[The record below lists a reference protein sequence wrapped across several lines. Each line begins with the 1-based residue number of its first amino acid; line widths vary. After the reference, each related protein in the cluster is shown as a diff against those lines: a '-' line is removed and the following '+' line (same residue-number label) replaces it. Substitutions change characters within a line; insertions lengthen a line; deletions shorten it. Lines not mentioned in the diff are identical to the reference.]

1 MAIQDIQLL
10 SRLNNIFNPTPFNQA
25 SLPGRVNPMLQA
37 PSFQQ
42 PEINMADRWSQLY
55 QPDLRGQNML
65 YGALENFP
73 QRDQYKPSTLRK
85 IGAAIYGMSQEDP
98 AKASDQFLNYHYY
111 NALNDWMNRTKP
123 IQEAA
128 GLEREYNT
136 NQRMMADQIIRR
148 EQEDR
153 RLAEMERKNLSTEQ
167 LRQQE
172 IDIRDRR
179 AAVYEFK
186 ARNPNFV
193 FKVSGNGYIVA
204 IDPQN
209 PTSVVPTGIK
219 SNELSDMDKIQLGI
233 QARLQ
238 TIEAQGKQTERNIAL
253 SGGEARI
260 TKATPSGGTAIDP
273 NKPLLPTQERARDR
287 NRAKQAT
294 TEHPEWSKYIQ
305 FSGTDFRVIPPST
318 RFGISTGPTSEMHKQ
333 IYEYI
338 YGKSPTGATTNMNIP
353 TGISRATAIK
363 ALQDSKI
370 PVNEENIKKAMDPNN
385 WK

>member
-153 RLAEMERKNLSTEQ
+153 RLAEMERRNKESEELRGRQLGETERKNQATEELNRKKLGLAQ
-167 LRQQE
+167 LKANNYDLV
-172 IDIRDRR
+172 IDDNTGL
-179 AAVYEFK
+179 VVGVNK
-186 ARNPNFV
+186 
-193 FKVSGNGYIVA
+193 
-204 IDPQN
+204 IDP
-209 PTSVVPTGIK
+209 TDVVQTGVK
-219 SNELSDMDKIQLGI
+219 SIELSDLDKANYGLRN
-233 QARLQ
+233 RLQ
-238 TIEAQGKQTERNIAL
+238 VVGAQGTQTRQNIQQRA
-253 SGGEARI
+253 I
-260 TKATPSGGTAIDP
+260 TPSR
-273 NKPLLPTQERARDR
+273 PT
-287 NRAKQAT
+287 
-294 TEHPEWSKYIQ
+294 
-305 FSGTDFRVIPPST
+305 
-318 RFGISTGPTSEMHKQ
+318 TGPTTQTEIVYDSEGNPTGTRIVQ
-333 IYEYI
+333 R
-338 YGKSPTGATTNMNIP
+338 SPTTTSSGQPLMVRMIGPDNNVYEV
-353 TGISRATAIK
+353 
-363 ALQDSKI
+363 
-370 PVNEENIKKAMDPNN
+370 PVDKVSDAM
-385 WK
+385 KSGMKVVK